1 MFGVKT
7 ISLTPKGS
15 FAKLPDG
22 LGSHEYRMA
31 NVDSDTSDRAGMLM
45 KPNSTKEWAQ
55 KNDFEFSC
63 PHSAVDATHRNSWTP
78 GCGRTVSGC

>member
-31 NVDSDTSDRAGMLM
+31 NVDSDTL
-45 KPNSTKEWAQ
+45 TAQ
-55 KNDFEFSC
+55 ECS
-63 PHSAVDATHRNSWTP
+63 
-78 GCGRTVSGC
+78 

>member
-1 MFGVKT
+1 
-7 ISLTPKGS
+7 
-15 FAKLPDG
+15 
-22 LGSHEYRMA
+22 
-31 NVDSDTSDRAGMLM
+31 M

-78 GCGRTVSGC
+78 GFGRTVSGCLSLSEVGKSGDEVLGVERTPDARYSQPSMASSRNKKASEPKL

>member
-31 NVDSDTSDRAGMLM
+31 NVDSELASRRE
-45 KPNSTKEWAQ
+45 PS
-55 KNDFEFSC
+55 
-63 PHSAVDATHRNSWTP
+63 V
-78 GCGRTVSGC
+78 